1 MGYRT
6 DLAAEA
12 RAEHGE
18 LDGVEVRTRTVEDVT
33 VTETVIS
40 TAEAAEKLGKS
51 VGRYIT
57 LELAGLKTGD
67 VDEEDAG
74 RLIAEELKPMLR
86 EGGVLVA
93 GLGNRRV
100 TPD

>member
-33 VTETVIS
+33 VTETVIPITS
-40 TAEAAEKLGKS
+40 WTLTVKLYFI
-51 VGRYIT
+51 RI
-57 LELAGLKTGD
+57 LRLK
-67 VDEEDAG
+67 
-74 RLIAEELKPMLR
+74 
-86 EGGVLVA
+86 VLSA
-93 GLGNRRV
+93 SLL
-100 TPD
+100 